1 MSLGLLALIAVVV
14 AVAGFVQAAIGV
26 GFALIVAPVMALV
39 APTFLPGG
47 LLLLM
52 LPLNAFVAWRERRAV
67 DWFGTGW
74 ITAGRTAGTFAG
86 YWILVAVSSA
96 LLNLLVG
103 AATLLAAVAS
113 LLAPKFAPSRP
124 AFLAAGLV
132 TGVTETATGIGGPP
146 LALVYQHHSAAQ
158 LRANVALCFLI
169 GEVFSLLLLA
179 ASGRLAWWQAGA
191 SLLLLPALVLGIA
204 CSRFAHALLDR
215 QRLRLFVLGFAI
227 VSGLVLIVHR

>member
-1 MSLGLLALIAVVV
+1 MSLGLITLIAAVVV
-14 AVAGFVQAAIGV
+14 ASGFVQATIGV
-26 GFALIVAPVMALV
+26 GFALIVAPVLALL
-39 APTFLPGG
+39 APELLPGG

-67 DWFGTGW
+67 DWFSTGW

-96 LLNLLVG
+96 ILNLLVG
-103 AATLLAAVAS
+103 VATLLAAIAS
-113 LLAPKFAPSRP
+113 LLAPKFDPSRH

-169 GEVFSLLLLA
+169 GEAFSLLLLA
-179 ASGRLAWWQAGA
+179 VTGRLTWWQATM
-191 SLLLLPALVLGIA
+191 SVLMLPALLVGIA
-204 CSRFAHALLDR
+204 LSRAAYARLDQR
-215 QRLRLFVLGFAI
+215 RLRLFVLGFAI

>member
-1 MSLGLLALIAVVV
+1 MSLGLFVLIAAVV
-14 AVAGFVQAAIGV
+14 ALSGFIQAVIGV
-26 GFALIVAPVMALV
+26 GFALIVAPVLALL
-39 APTFLPGG
+39 APDLLPGG

-52 LPLNAFVAWRERRAV
+52 LPLNAFVAWRERSAV
-67 DWFGTGW
+67 DWFGSGW

-86 YWILVAVSSA
+86 YAILVAVSSA
-96 LLNLLVG
+96 MLNLLVG
-103 AATLLAAVAS
+103 AATLLAAIAS
-113 LLAPKFAPSRP
+113 LLAPKFEPSRH

-169 GEVFSLLLLA
+169 GEAFSLLLLA
-179 ASGRLAWWQAGA
+179 ANGRLSWAQAGTA
-191 SLLLLPALVLGIA
+191 VLLLPALLVGIA
-204 CSRFAHALLDR
+204 VSRLAYARIDQR
-215 QRLRLFVLGFAI
+215 RLRLFVLGFAI

>member
-1 MSLGLLALIAVVV
+1 MFVAIAVVV
-14 AVAGFVQAAIGV
+14 TAAGFIQATIGV
-26 GFALIVAPVMALV
+26 GFALIIAPMLALL
-39 APTFLPGG
+39 APDLLPGG

-52 LPLNAFVAWRERRAV
+52 LPLNAFVAWRERSAV

-74 ITAGRTAGTFAG
+74 ITAGRTAGTFVG

-96 LLNLLVG
+96 MLNILVG
-103 AATLLAAVAS
+103 VATLLAAMAS
-113 LLAPKFAPSRP
+113 LLAPKFDPSRH
-124 AFLAAGLV
+124 AFVAAGLV

-179 ASGRLAWWQAGA
+179 ATGRLTWWQAQA
-191 SLLLLPALVLGIA
+191 SVLLLPVLLVGIA
-204 CSRFAHALLDR
+204 LSRLAYARLDQR
-215 QRLRLFVLGFAI
+215 RLRLFVLGFAV

>member
-1 MSLGLLALIAVVV
+1 MSLTLFALIAAVVTI
-14 AVAGFVQAAIGV
+14 AGFIQATIGV
-26 GFALIVAPVMALV
+26 GFALIIAPVLALL
-39 APTFLPGG
+39 APDLLPGG

-52 LPLNAFVAWRERRAV
+52 LPLNAFVAWRERSAV

-86 YWILVAVSSA
+86 FWILVAVSSA
-96 LLNLLVG
+96 MLNLLVG
-103 AATLLAAVAS
+103 AATLLAAMAS
-113 LLAPKFAPSRP
+113 LLAPKFEPSRH

-169 GEVFSLLLLA
+169 GEVFSVLLLA
-179 ASGRLAWWQAGA
+179 AAGRLTWAQAIT
-191 SLLLLPALVLGIA
+191 SVLLLPALLLGIA
-204 CSRFAHALLDR
+204 LSRVAYTRLDQR
-215 QRLRLFVLGFAI
+215 RLRLFVLGFAM